1 MSNGN
6 ETGYFYTD
14 WAALTVNDWVG
25 MIVTITVAVVLVVA
39 YLLVFNPK
47 NKEQL
52 ESQRYLVD
60 GPEGEEFL
68 VENSTDTSTHG
79 EKK

>member
-68 VENSTDTSTHG
+68 VENSTDKSTHG